1 MCEYH
6 VTTYGGSAAVVRTLQ
21 TALEHIFA
29 TRRALEYLGTL
40 KDEIGTGQSQ
50 AAKRENS
57 EERELSEINFDEMKK
72 LVQILESRLTNVLK
86 ELVKANTLSKNKS
99 KSSKDWGGLEAA
111 KRMYS
116 AALRRSATS
125 ADEEIVEKC
134 LRVAE
139 TLQNLEKIKSETR
152 WYKLGCKQPRG
163 RILLPWEKGL
173 PVETNRSSKIPES
186 LATVGQTRG
195 CILMLYLE
203 TYK

>member
-57 EERELSEINFDEMKK
+57 EERELSEKNFDELKR
-72 LVQILESRLTNVLK
+72 LVPILESRLTNVLK
-86 ELVKANTLSKNKS
+86 ELVKANTLSKNKG

-125 ADEEIVEKC
+125 VDEEIVEKC
-134 LRVAE
+134 RRVAE
-139 TLQNLEKIKSETR
+139 TLQNLEKIKEETR
-152 WYKLGCKQPRG
+152 
-163 RILLPWEKGL
+163 
-173 PVETNRSSKIPES
+173 
-186 LATVGQTRG
+186 
-195 CILMLYLE
+195 
-203 TYK
+203 

>member
-50 AAKRENS
+50 AAKREDS
-57 EERELSEINFDEMKK
+57 EERELSEINFDELKK

-152 WYKLGCKQPRG
+152 
-163 RILLPWEKGL
+163 
-173 PVETNRSSKIPES
+173 
-186 LATVGQTRG
+186 
-195 CILMLYLE
+195 
-203 TYK
+203 